1 MKVTRT
7 SIFTG
12 NSSTMDLPVTV
23 KQLDE
28 WRGGK
33 LIQKAMP
40 DLTPDQREFL
50 MTGATPQEWKKMF
63 GSEDTTL

>member
-1 MKVTRT
+1 
-7 SIFTG
+7 
-12 NSSTMDLPVTV
+12 MDLPVTV